1 MDHFIERRTDSQ
13 QLRGA
18 IASSRALNRCTDIR
32 SLNPT
37 WQVLSGAI
45 PRCHEPSCSSSVY
58 SGDQT
63 VESFAKWLEADEYS
77 PGGSGLITADLFL
90 SGKAYCRAHAQHLM
104 GTETD
109 LPSCRSTTRCAAP
122 MFLQYSSAEEKS
134 ACQEVIL
141 PVFSD
146 SEWPLN
152 GGVTTHEQTCWD
164 LVFCSITHSAAF
176 AWHWSLRR
184 GNSSPAASKGETHP
198 PSRPDEDDQDDN
210 ASSAEAEID
219 NPGQRE

>member
-1 MDHFIERRTDSQ
+1 
-13 QLRGA
+13 
-18 IASSRALNRCTDIR
+18 
-32 SLNPT
+32 
-37 WQVLSGAI
+37 
-45 PRCHEPSCSSSVY
+45 VY

-63 VESFAKWLEADEYS
+63 VESFAKWLEADEHS

-109 LPSCRSTTRCAAP
+109 LTSCRSTTRCAAP

-164 LVFCSITHSAAF
+164 LVFCSMAHSAAF
-176 AWHWSLRR
+176 AWHWYLH
-184 GNSSPAASKGETHP
+184 GGDGDSSPAASRGDTHQ
-198 PSRPDEDDQDDN
+198 PSRPDKDDQDDN
-210 ASSAEAEID
+210 ASSAEAEISQND
-219 NPGQRE
+219 NPRQRE